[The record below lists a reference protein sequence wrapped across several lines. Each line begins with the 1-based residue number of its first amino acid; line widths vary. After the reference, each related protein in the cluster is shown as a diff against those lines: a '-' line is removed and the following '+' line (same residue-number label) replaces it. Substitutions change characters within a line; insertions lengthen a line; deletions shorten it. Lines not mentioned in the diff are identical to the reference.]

1 MAQEE
6 RFGSPQ
12 IPCFQLGSSLWGLTV
27 LQNREPEQDGGV
39 SPMGRRCCLT
49 TFLALVL
56 VGANGQKDF
65 SC

>member
-1 MAQEE
+1 MFPVGKQ
-6 RFGSPQ
+6 FMGFYS
-12 IPCFQLGSSLWGLTV
+12 FTV

-39 SPMGRRCCLT
+39 SPTGRRCYLM